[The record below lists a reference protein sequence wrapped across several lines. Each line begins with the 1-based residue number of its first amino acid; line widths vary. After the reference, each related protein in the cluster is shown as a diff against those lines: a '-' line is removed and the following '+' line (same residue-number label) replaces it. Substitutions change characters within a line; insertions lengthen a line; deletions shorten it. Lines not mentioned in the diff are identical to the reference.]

1 MVEHAKD
8 SMLVAALSRIL
19 QQAEGVS
26 ALSIVDSILLLLV
39 HTLGLDGV
47 LTRVH
52 EVQRALNVNDESMKL
67 EFGASPEPLP
77 PIKEKE

>member
-1 MVEHAKD
+1 MAEHAKD
-8 SMLVAALSRIL
+8 SMLVASLSRIL

-47 LTRVH
+47 LNRVH
-52 EVQRALNVNDESMKL
+52 AVQRALNTTDESMKA
-67 EFGASPEPLP
+67 EFGAPPEPLP
-77 PIKEKE
+77 PIKE